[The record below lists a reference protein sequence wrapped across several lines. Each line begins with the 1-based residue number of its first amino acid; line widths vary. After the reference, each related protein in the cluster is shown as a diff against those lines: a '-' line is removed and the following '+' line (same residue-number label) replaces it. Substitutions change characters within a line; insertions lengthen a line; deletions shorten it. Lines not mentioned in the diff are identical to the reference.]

1 MKLAPAHKSGA
12 FSVLELIVVIVI
24 VSMLLVL
31 SMILPRMARSGP
43 SAKVDRISCV
53 NNLKQLGTAY
63 HLWAEDHNG
72 RFPASVSVTNDGW
85 MEFLTNADQGFRC
98 WTNFAIMKY
107 ELGQS
112 PLIIV
117 CPSDVR
123 RPRGEGFFGSSQNG
137 RGLVDSECNRMVSY
151 FVGVSANLGNP
162 QSLLAG
168 DRNLDNGVKP
178 AEDYGFSPENGKGD
192 DVAIQINSQTGP
204 VCWSLNMHSEGKSHG
219 AGNILLADGSVQQVS
234 TLSFRTNWQHVA
246 GQTTNWPV
254 GHAPPSASVRVLFP

>member
-1 MKLAPAHKSGA
+1 MNATAKQRGKAVKYRGSARYRANGRRNGYVDVVSPATVSEIQKTLGVMKPAPAHKSGA

-31 SMILPRMARSGP
+31 SMILPRLARSGP

-63 HLWAEDHNG
+63 HLWADDHNG
-72 RFPASVSVTNDGW
+72 RFPASASVTNDGW

-117 CPSDVR
+117 CPSDER
-123 RPRGEGFFGSSQNG
+123 RPRGEGFFGSSENG
-137 RGLVDSECNRMVSY
+137 RGFADSECNLMVSY

-162 QSLLAG
+162 QSLLAS
-168 DRNLDNGVKP
+168 DRNIENGVEP
-178 AEDYGFSPENGKGD
+178 AEDYGYSLE
-192 DVAIQINSQTGP
+192 P
-204 VCWSLNMHSEGKSHG
+204 V
-219 AGNILLADGSVQQVS
+219 
-234 TLSFRTNWQHVA
+234 
-246 GQTTNWPV
+246 
-254 GHAPPSASVRVLFP
+254 